1 MSGRSRW
8 QDRHCWQRRAHH
20 RGIGHTWTEVPG
32 ARTRDEFMRGL
43 FAGWVRVSGRMGS
56 LRSMASDVCRFAAN
70 YYIDQICR
78 VVLQPL
84 DWRGHAL
91 LFGGVFGLPVIPV
104 AVAGAYLHFVAE
116 QRFNRNLL
124 FDLVARPARATAQV
138 PGLAA

>member
-1 MSGRSRW
+1 M
-8 QDRHCWQRRAHH
+8 
-20 RGIGHTWTEVPG
+20 
-32 ARTRDEFMRGL
+32 
-43 FAGWVRVSGRMGS
+43 
-56 LRSMASDVCRFAAN
+56 
-70 YYIDQICR
+70 
-78 VVLQPL
+78 VLQPL